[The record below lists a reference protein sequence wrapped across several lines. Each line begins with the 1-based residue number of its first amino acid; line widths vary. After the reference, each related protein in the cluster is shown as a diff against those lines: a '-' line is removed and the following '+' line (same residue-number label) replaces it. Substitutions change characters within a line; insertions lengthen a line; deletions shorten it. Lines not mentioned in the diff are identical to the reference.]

1 VAARRLIAVML
12 VLLFLSSLAAAL
24 APVERQSDET
34 TTATTATDTEPVA
47 EQGDVVRATLDGD
60 AKRPQRVR
68 AKVGDQL
75 RLRVTS
81 DRVATVELVGL
92 GPTEDVDPVAPALFD
107 VLLSEAGRFE
117 VRELGGKRQLYGT
130 IVVSR
135 PAPKEP
141 DREKTPDRS

>member
-34 TTATTATDTEPVA
+34 STTTTDAIAEPPP
-47 EQGDVVRATLDGD
+47 EQGDLVRATLDGD
-60 AKRPQRVR
+60 RKPPQRVR
-68 AKVGDQL
+68 ARVGDQL
-75 RLRVTS
+75 QLRVTS
-81 DRVATVELVGL
+81 RRPGTVELVGL

-107 VLLSEAGRFE
+107 VLLDAPGRYE
-117 VRELGGKRQLYGT
+117 VRELESRRELGT

-135 PAPKEP
+135 PARKERDQARAP
-141 DREKTPDRS
+141 SRS

>member
-24 APVERQSDET
+24 APVERRSEDTSTST
-34 TTATTATDTEPVA
+34 TDAVTEPVA
-47 EQGDVVRATLDGD
+47 QQGELVEATIDGA

-68 AKVGDQL
+68 AHVGDQL
-75 RLRVTS
+75 QLRVTS
-81 DRVATVELVGL
+81 ERVATVELAGL

-107 VLLSEAGRFE
+107 VLLPEPGRYE
-117 VRELGGKRQLYGT
+117 VRELGGKGEVYGT

-135 PAPKEP
+135 PAPKER
-141 DREKTPDRS
+141 DRERAPARS